1 MTASPTIAK
10 LNAMTLFAFRGDNL
24 TNAFASDFMSYNPNP
39 PQPRQPSPQANRTLN
54 ESSPSAADHQSPW
67 DSKVDRALSITSQG
81 SSLLAYDEKTKVA

>member
-1 MTASPTIAK
+1 
-10 LNAMTLFAFRGDNL
+10 
-24 TNAFASDFMSYNPNP
+24 MSYNPNP